1 VLTHYRL
8 DIKIIFTEG
17 LGKILAKLRKTF
29 YTTTMPLARELSVVL
44 TAGIVTEPS
53 LQLELDAHNSSP
65 AKKSGVDIKERRK
78 LAKRIIK
85 AIQPQL
91 ETALRAEADIS
102 GIDFEM
108 EQKKLDQ
115 LWEACLEAKA
125 APHKDSEGDVMMT
138 EAGYA
143 KHNGVD
149 HTNGDSAAENHIADS
164 AQSGEA
170 GDVEME
176 DIDAPYDEDDIVVDV
191 SIRPSTVKDD
201 GDTSTTAALTEVNGN
216 RTPVKVNGMKGADTN
231 GHAHGTENG
240 QNGAST
246 SPEPVINDNPPTDN
260 TLIEGG
266 VPRFLRGYFNI
277 DGMNI
282 TELAAEEPEES
293 DELSEMD
300 DEQVNQLVAHT
311 EKVSVVVTPAP
322 PAAKSKKAK
331 NRRRR

>member
-1 VLTHYRL
+1 MLTDYRL

-17 LGKILAKLRKTF
+17 LSKILAKLRKTF
-29 YTTTMPLARELSVVL
+29 YTTTMPLARELSMVL
-44 TAGIVTEPS
+44 TAGIVTEPPV
-53 LQLELDAHNSSP
+53 QFELDAHNASSP
-65 AKKSGVDIKERRK
+65 KKSGVDIKERRK

-108 EQKKLDQ
+108 EQKKLEQ

-125 APHKDSEGDVMMT
+125 DPHKDFEGDIMMA
-138 EAGYA
+138 EGGHA
-143 KHNGVD
+143 KRNGVG
-149 HTNGDSAAENHIADS
+149 HAIGDSENHIFDS

-170 GDVEME
+170 SDVEME

-191 SIRPSTVKDD
+191 STGPSADND
-201 GDTSTTAALTEVNGN
+201 GGDTITTAALAEVNGN
-216 RTPVKVNGMKGADTN
+216 RTPVKLNGVKSAETN
-231 GHAHGTENG
+231 GYAHGAENG
-240 QNGAST
+240 QNGASI
-246 SPEPVINDNPPTDN
+246 SPEPIVNDNPPTDN

-277 DGMNI
+277 EGMSI
-282 TELAAEEPEES
+282 TELVAEEPDGS
-293 DELSEMD
+293 DELSELD
-300 DEQVNQLVAHT
+300 DEQVNQLMAHT
-311 EKVSVVVTPAP
+311 EKVSVVAAPAP
-322 PAAKSKKAK
+322 PPAKSKKAK